1 MKTISQLLSERRAER
16 IGARVRKAAPVILLV
31 SLGVIAAL
39 VIGAAITDAAIMA
52 SEAEARAYCEGAVC
66 GGPEW

>member
-1 MKTISQLLSERRAER
+1 MKTISELLSERRADR
-16 IGARVRKAAPVILLV
+16 IRARFRRAAPVILLV

-52 SEAEARAYCEGAVC
+52 AEAEARAYCEGDLCVDPA
-66 GGPEW
+66 W